1 MAKRHHSA
9 HGSHHKGHHV
19 IGDMNLHKQGMDYI
33 HSQEHADGS
42 MIHEDFNCMSLL
54 PYEVVIK
61 EYPKNT
67 FALHD
72 ELNDTITGVDHQINT
87 LDGAKIRKAN
97 VAKKY

>member
-1 MAKRHHSA
+1 MAKRHH
-9 HGSHHKGHHV
+9 GHKV
-19 IGDMNLHKQGMDYI
+19 SDMGIHKQGMDYV
-33 HSQEHADGS
+33 HSQEHQDGS
-42 MIHEDFNCMSLL
+42 MIHEDYSCMSLL
-54 PYEVVIK
+54 PYNVMIK
-61 EYPKNT
+61 PYPKND